1 MALYRCGMG
10 GAKAPCGVIT
20 NVSYD
25 TQYVID
31 TGLSSIKQFA
41 VYQIS
46 MDGSGSGNQMAVYDA
61 NDSSYYV
68 KAQFLSGVT
77 QTLNRTAIGTT
88 PSGNNVGIWIMSVSG
103 GTITINTGKRN
114 DNINKRDIRWL
125 AS

>member
-77 QTLNRTAIGTT
+77 QTFNRTAIGTT